1 MKRLTKRD
9 EYGNADIIGVDSN
22 ELQLNLEFEELN
34 KVTDA
39 LNRLATYE
47 DTGLSPEQVL
57 ELKERIVP
65 QEGVGE
71 EGYLHLKMRR
81 RIMMDKYKEAIQAI
95 KSNYP
100 PSNYTMLRDSL
111 DLAIEALEKQ
121 IANMVD
127 LSIPSSIILST
138 HGFMW
143 IYPMS
148 VRGMSLSGS
157 NFEESKKH
165 RNEI

>member
-1 MKRLTKRD
+1 MERLTKRD

-65 QEGVGE
+65 QEWVGE
-71 EGYLHLKMRR
+71 EGYRRCPKCGTGLIGEYCYDCGQRILK
-81 RIMMDKYKEAIQAI
+81 
-95 KSNYP
+95 P
-100 PSNYTMLRDSL
+100 
-111 DLAIEALEKQ
+111 
-121 IANMVD
+121 
-127 LSIPSSIILST
+127 
-138 HGFMW
+138 
-143 IYPMS
+143 
-148 VRGMSLSGS
+148 
-157 NFEESKKH
+157 
-165 RNEI
+165 

>member
-1 MKRLTKRD
+1 MERLTKRD

-71 EGYLHLKMRR
+71 EGYLHCPKCGTGLIGEYCYECGQRTLK
-81 RIMMDKYKEAIQAI
+81 
-95 KSNYP
+95 P
-100 PSNYTMLRDSL
+100 
-111 DLAIEALEKQ
+111 
-121 IANMVD
+121 
-127 LSIPSSIILST
+127 
-138 HGFMW
+138 
-143 IYPMS
+143 
-148 VRGMSLSGS
+148 
-157 NFEESKKH
+157 
-165 RNEI
+165 